1 MKLADLQHNEKFLLS
16 QIQELE
22 EEIIIL
28 LQNILTK
35 KVILQHDKYSEQ
47 ICIYRNQLLETRKQI
62 KQWKI

>member
-1 MKLADLQHNEKFLLS
+1 MELADLEHNEKFLLS

-47 ICIYRNQLLETRKQI
+47 INIYRNQLKQTKKQI

>member
-1 MKLADLQHNEKFLLS
+1 MNLSDLQHNVKIISLE
-16 QIQELE
+16 IQELE
-22 EEIIIL
+22 EEIIL
-28 LQNILTK
+28 LMQNILTK

>member
-1 MKLADLQHNEKFLLS
+1 MELADLEHNEKFLLS

-35 KVILQHDKYSEQ
+35 KVILQHDKYNKQ

>member
-1 MKLADLQHNEKFLLS
+1 MKLADLEHNEKILLS

-35 KVILQHDKYSEQ
+35 KVILQHDKYQKQ
-47 ICIYRNQLLETRKQI
+47 ILIYRNQLLETRKQI